1 MKGNGTEVQTM
12 AQPLFVGTL
21 EELLERKDEFV
32 GMRLQVYASPDEDFN
47 QELPLPPLTI
57 RDKAHLEEL
66 LLAGLA
72 SPKEPVT
79 DQEWS
84 DLRREIRERLA
95 ARKRDE

>member
-1 MKGNGTEVQTM
+1 M

-21 EELLERKDEFV
+21 EELLARKDEFV
-32 GMRLQVYASPDEDFN
+32 GMRLQVYATSNEDLT
-47 QELPLPPLTI
+47 QELPPPPLTI

-84 DLRREIRERLA
+84 DLRREVQV
-95 ARKRDE
+95 